1 MSLWGHNGTVF
12 SGDDVTQPTATNNVA
27 RVTGAAFGGDF
38 EISWT
43 WTTASYGIFGVYE
56 TAYDDQWTGSS
67 YHGGILNN
75 GSATRWTV
83 NPGNGG
89 NANVRTQSGTVGSIG
104 DPAGQ
109 DMKLVREGGVVS
121 VYRGGVLAHTFAQTS
136 ENEVRIAYGGHDG
149 WANGIT
155 DLSWTD
161 QASGGES
168 AGVTL
173 SGGAGADTL
182 LGGAGDDV
190 LDGGAGSDTYLFDRG
205 HATDTL
211 DNNGSDTS
219 STDTLRFA
227 TGISAEQLW
236 LTQSGDDLNINIV
249 GSSDNVILSDWF
261 TDTTKRVDRIETVD
275 GSGVIE
281 TSEVRALVDAMAA
294 FAPPTGSDPNL
305 AQTVLDS
312 LQDDL
317 AAAWDS

>member
-1 MSLWGHNGTVF
+1 M
-12 SGDDVTQPTATNNVA
+12 
-27 RVTGAAFGGDF
+27 
-38 EISWT
+38 
-43 WTTASYGIFGVYE
+43 
-56 TAYDDQWTGSS
+56 
-67 YHGGILNN
+67 
-75 GSATRWTV
+75 
-83 NPGNGG
+83 
-89 NANVRTQSGTVGSIG
+89 
-104 DPAGQ
+104 
-109 DMKLVREGGVVS
+109 
-121 VYRGGVLAHTFAQTS
+121 
-136 ENEVRIAYGGHDG
+136 
-149 WANGIT
+149 
-155 DLSWTD
+155 
-161 QASGGES
+161 
-168 AGVTL
+168 
-173 SGGAGADTL
+173 